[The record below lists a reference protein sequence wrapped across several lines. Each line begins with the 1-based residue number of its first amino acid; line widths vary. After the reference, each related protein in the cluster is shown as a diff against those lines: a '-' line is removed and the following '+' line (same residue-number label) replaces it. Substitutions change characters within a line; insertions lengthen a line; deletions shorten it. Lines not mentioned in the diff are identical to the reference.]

1 MTGLAVAVPGAGLVA
16 LDHFYWSIKAG
27 ALAEDDFARMEGV
40 QSMKIPNVRLRSVQ
54 PLATG
59 TLQLTWDDGVSR
71 NVDVT
76 GWMQRHPLLKMLND
90 PDIFRDVSL
99 VNNGGG
105 VEWANGA
112 DFCAQALRLLSDEQ
126 IEPKSRLTA

>member
-1 MTGLAVAVPGAGLVA
+1 MN
-16 LDHFYWSIKAG
+16 
-27 ALAEDDFARMEGV
+27 
-40 QSMKIPNVRLRSVQ
+40 IPNVRLQGVQ

-59 TLQLTWDDGVSR
+59 TLRLTWDDWDDNVTR
-71 NVDVT
+71 DVDVT

-90 PDIFRDVSL
+90 PDVFRDVSL

-126 IEPKSRLTA
+126 IEAKTRLTA

>member
-1 MTGLAVAVPGAGLVA
+1 
-16 LDHFYWSIKAG
+16 
-27 ALAEDDFARMEGV
+27 
-40 QSMKIPNVRLRSVQ
+40 MKIPNVRLRSVQ

-99 VNNGGG
+99 VSNGGG

-112 DFCAQALRLLSDEQ
+112 DFCAQALRLLSDDQ
-126 IEPKSRLTA
+126 IEPKTRLTA

>member
-1 MTGLAVAVPGAGLVA
+1 
-16 LDHFYWSIKAG
+16 
-27 ALAEDDFARMEGV
+27 
-40 QSMKIPNVRLRSVQ
+40 MKIPNVRLRSVQ

-99 VNNGGG
+99 VSNGGG

>member
-1 MTGLAVAVPGAGLVA
+1 
-16 LDHFYWSIKAG
+16 
-27 ALAEDDFARMEGV
+27 
-40 QSMKIPNVRLRSVQ
+40 MKIPNVRLRSVQ

>member
-1 MTGLAVAVPGAGLVA
+1 
-16 LDHFYWSIKAG
+16 
-27 ALAEDDFARMEGV
+27 
-40 QSMKIPNVRLRSVQ
+40 MKIPNVRLRSVQ

-99 VNNGGG
+99 VSNGGG

-126 IEPKSRLTA
+126 IEPKTRLTA

>member
-1 MTGLAVAVPGAGLVA
+1 
-16 LDHFYWSIKAG
+16 
-27 ALAEDDFARMEGV
+27 
-40 QSMKIPNVRLRSVQ
+40 MKIPNVRLRSVQ

-90 PDIFRDVSL
+90 PDVFRDVSL
-99 VNNGGG
+99 VHNGGG

-126 IEPKSRLTA
+126 IEPKTRLTA

>member
-1 MTGLAVAVPGAGLVA
+1 
-16 LDHFYWSIKAG
+16 
-27 ALAEDDFARMEGV
+27 
-40 QSMKIPNVRLRSVQ
+40 MKIPNVRLRGGE

-59 TLQLTWDDGVSR
+59 TLRLTWDDGVTR
-71 NVDVT
+71 DVDVT

-90 PDIFRDVSL
+90 PDVFRDVSL
-99 VNNGGG
+99 VNNRGG

-126 IEPKSRLTA
+126 IEAKTRLTA

>member
-1 MTGLAVAVPGAGLVA
+1 
-16 LDHFYWSIKAG
+16 
-27 ALAEDDFARMEGV
+27 
-40 QSMKIPNVRLRSVQ
+40 MKIPNVRLGRVG

-59 TLQLTWDDGVSR
+59 MLRLTWDNGATRD
-71 NVDVT
+71 VDVT
-76 GWMQRHPLLKMLND
+76 GWMQRHPLIKMLND
-90 PDIFRDVSL
+90 PDVFRDVSL

-105 VEWANGA
+105 LEWANGA